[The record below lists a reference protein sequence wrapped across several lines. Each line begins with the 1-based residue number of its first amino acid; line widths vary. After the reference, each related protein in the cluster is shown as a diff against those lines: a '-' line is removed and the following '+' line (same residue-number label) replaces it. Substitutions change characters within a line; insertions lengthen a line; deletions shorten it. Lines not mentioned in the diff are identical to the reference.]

1 MNFGRF
7 GIFASMIILRVTVM
21 GLAFFFCSPIFA
33 FDTAEN
39 FPTALR
45 SRSDYCQGCHDGVI
59 AIEAE
64 RRHSIEM
71 DYRLAQLRSR
81 GKLRDI
87 SQLAATIQL
96 EDGRVGCLSFHSQN
110 SQLKAKLV
118 TSNSGSQLCISC
130 HNL

>member
-1 MNFGRF
+1 MMFLRIAVFG
-7 GIFASMIILRVTVM
+7 FAFLLCPH
-21 GLAFFFCSPIFA
+21 GFA
-33 FDTAEN
+33 FDAADN
-39 FPTALR
+39 LPLSLR
-45 SRSDYCQGCHDGVI
+45 SGSHYCEGCHDSVI

-64 RRHSIEM
+64 RRYSIEM

-87 SQLAATIQL
+87 SQLAAAIQL
-96 EDGRVGCLSFHSQN
+96 EDGRVGCLSCHSQN

-118 TSNSGSQLCISC
+118 TSNSGPQLCISC